1 MKKLLTVIF
10 VAIMIL
16 SFSTTTFAA
25 DVPASGSVEKG
36 GSAPAHPAGP
46 IQKAE
51 RGFMNAAFGW
61 TEIPKRIVDKT
72 KETKNPITG
81 LLLGVFQGSCK
92 AFARTVSGVAD
103 LATFPIGSYDKP
115 QILPDMPAAE

>member
-1 MKKLLTVIF
+1 MKTFITIF
-10 VAIMIL
+10 FVTILVL
-16 SFSTTTFAA
+16 SFSLASFAA
-25 DVPASGSVEKG
+25 D
-36 GSAPAHPAGP
+36 APSTMKPEEPSYPAGP

-72 KETKNPITG
+72 KETNPIKG
-81 LLLGVFQGSCK
+81 LALGLFQGTCR

-103 LATFPIGSYDKP
+103 LATFPIGGYDKP
-115 QILPDMPAAE
+115 AVLPDMPAAK